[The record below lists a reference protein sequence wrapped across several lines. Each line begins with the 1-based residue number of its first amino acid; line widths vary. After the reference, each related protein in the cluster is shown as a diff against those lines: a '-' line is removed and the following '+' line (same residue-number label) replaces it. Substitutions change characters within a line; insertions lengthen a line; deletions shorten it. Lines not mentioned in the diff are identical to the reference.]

1 VDAEDMLARVPRK
14 LAASTQQPDLKYE
27 IADDLIATHGG
38 PEGPVPHAL
47 QLTEAI
53 AVQPV
58 AEAGEAPAGRATI
71 GPVYRRMPGGSLVV
85 PTGRVLVRFAEG
97 QAAER
102 HREELADAGYDIE
115 EVLSYAPH
123 AAWLRACSGDVG
135 DTLTHLD
142 RLAAN
147 SGIEN
152 VEPEMVGEISRRD

>member
-1 VDAEDMLARVPRK
+1 MDAEELLARVPRQ
-14 LAASTQQPDLKYE
+14 LAASSQQPDLRYE

-38 PEGPVPHAL
+38 PEGPVAHAL

-58 AEAGEAPAGRATI
+58 AEAGGAPEGAATI
-71 GPVYRRMPGGSLVV
+71 GPVYRRPGGSLVV

-97 QAAER
+97 QPAEG
-102 HREELADAGYDIE
+102 HREELAAAGYAID

-135 DTLTHLD
+135 DTLTHLG

-152 VEPEMVGEISRRD
+152 VEPEMVGEISRRG